1 MADDW
6 TRAMVA
12 DRLDLAADVMR
23 RLIGAV
29 GKAVALS
36 TPLVRVRHF

>member
-23 RLIGAV
+23 SMP
-29 GKAVALS
+29 VARQS
-36 TPLVRVRHF
+36 G